1 MNRPTQ
7 AGSESDI
14 LPTPQIGDD
23 DDLFLDD
30 DVEVSLVREEPR
42 RGQNEDDFG
51 DDEFGAA
58 DPSDAGLEDVRQPA
72 IKDRIMR
79 ERRLRQEAERNS
91 ILQAEALERQVL
103 EAEKKSL
110 NTQREALR
118 AHLDG
123 VDVRIRTATEALKMA
138 RQDGDTAAETDIEQ
152 QLGQLREIRREV
164 ENRTAQLPDERALD
178 QAYINHVNNRRAMYE
193 QRAQSESAGA
203 RPLNRMADQWAKANG
218 AWFNEDQGAMESLAR
233 INEALVAEG
242 YDANRPDFY
251 TELTRRMSRANP
263 GLQVRGLGEGRQMQR
278 AVAPPVAGVRS
289 VAPQAAPNRNRQRVD
304 IGPSD
309 RRMLKMLGIDLSNKE
324 MVSRYAKEKLTRMR
338 SENQGRG

>member
-14 LPTPQIGDD
+14 LPTPQIGQDD

-51 DDEFGAA
+51 DDEFAA
-58 DPSDAGLEDVRQPA
+58 EPSEAGLEDVRQPA

-152 QLGQLREIRREV
+152 QLSQLREIRREV
-164 ENRTAQLPDERALD
+164 ETRTAQLPDERALD
-178 QAYINHVNNRRAMYE
+178 QAYINHVNNRRAQYE

-218 AWFNEDQGAMESLAR
+218 SWFNEDQQAMDALTR

-263 GLQVRGLGEGRQMQR
+263 GLQVRGLGDSRQMPR

-289 VAPQAAPNRNRQRVD
+289 VAPQAAANRNKQRVD

-309 RRMLKMLGIDLSNKE
+309 RRMLKMLGIDMGNKA
-324 MVSRYAKEKLTRMR
+324 MVERYAKEKLARMR
-338 SENQGRG
+338 NENQGRG